1 MDRFEIVLEQFE
13 PMITS
18 IMNRCR
24 IYRDHELY
32 RQAARIGLWKAWTK
46 YEDSRG
52 DFAPYAYRCIQ
63 GAVLD
68 ELKKESRN
76 EDQYIPA
83 ESDTLEVLIKNNH
96 VERSGTHILDT
107 ILESLPTK
115 DLQLLIL
122 LYIKGYSYDELAVME
137 GLTIGG
143 IKKRRD
149 RIMKQIREEK
159 MKSRKKISKG

>member
-1 MDRFEIVLEQFE
+1 MDQFEIVLAQFE

-24 IYRDHELY
+24 IYRDHKLY

-76 EDQYIPA
+76 EDRNILA

-96 VERSGTHILDT
+96 VEKSDTHILDT

-159 MKSRKKISKG
+159 MKSRKKMK

>member
-1 MDRFEIVLEQFE
+1 MDQFEIVLAQFE

-18 IMNRCR
+18 VMNRCR
-24 IYRDHELY
+24 IYREHEQY
-32 RQAARIGLWKAWTK
+32 RQAARIGLWKAWSK

-76 EDQYIPA
+76 EERNIPV
-83 ESDTLEVLIKNNH
+83 ESDTLELLTINKR
-96 VERSGTHILDT
+96 VEKSNTHILDS
-107 ILESLPTK
+107 ILEALPPK

-137 GLTIGG
+137 GLTKGG

-159 MKSRKKISKG
+159 MKIPKKIK